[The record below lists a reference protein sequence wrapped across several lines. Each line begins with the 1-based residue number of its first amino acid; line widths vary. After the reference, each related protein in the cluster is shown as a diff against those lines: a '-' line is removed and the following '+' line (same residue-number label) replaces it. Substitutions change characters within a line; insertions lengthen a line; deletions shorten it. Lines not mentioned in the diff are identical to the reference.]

1 VDLVWICRT
10 GSNEELR
17 YSIRSATQNLPHR
30 NVWVVGGRPDWY
42 RGQWLHVGQHPG
54 RKYENAKN
62 NLRAIID
69 SGKISDS
76 FVLMNDDFFVLKPTE
91 LKPYYSGTLRERLER
106 NERLSPNAQYTQKI
120 KDTIEGLEALG
131 YSNPLDYSIHIPM
144 VLDKEG
150 LEQALDFPLIRAAY
164 GNIRQLGGEQR
175 SDVKIYSGSFYDGL
189 SYEPDENSD
198 FISTDDG
205 SFMLVKS
212 KFLAPLFPKPT
223 MFEKTI

>member
-30 NVWVVGGRPDWY
+30 NVWVVGGKPDWY
-42 RGQWLHVGQHPG
+42 RGPWVHINQNAGY
-54 RKYENAKN
+54 KYDNAKK
-62 NLRAIID
+62 NLRAIIA
-69 SGKISDS
+69 SEQISDS

-91 LKPYYSGTLRERLER
+91 PQPYYSGTLQERLER
-106 NERLSPNAQYTQKI
+106 NKRLSPNANYTQKI
-120 KDTIEGLEALG
+120 KDTIDGLEALG
-131 YSNPLDYSIHIPM
+131 YTEPLDYSIHIPM

-164 GNIRQLGGEQR
+164 GNLRQVGGKQR
-175 SDVKIYSGSFYDGL
+175 SDVKIYSGSLYNGM
-189 SYEPDENSD
+189 SYKPTVDSD

-205 SFMLVKS
+205 SFATVRS
-212 KFLAPLFPKPT
+212 KILAPLFPKPT
-223 MFEKTI
+223 IFEKTI